1 MGKVLKIDSSDNKKI
16 SLAILENGKSI
27 KEIVVASKILKSQ
40 SLLLAIK
47 KILKDNNLEI
57 SELSGVDVNVTA
69 GSYTGIRVGAA
80 IANTLGFLLNIPIN
94 GEKIGVFAKP
104 SYNN

>member
-1 MGKVLKIDSSDNKKI
+1 MGKILKIDTADNKKI
-16 SLAILENGKSI
+16 IVGIEDNGKI
-27 KEIVVASKILKSQ
+27 KKEIKVASKILKSE
-40 SLLLAIK
+40 SALTSIK

-57 SELSGVDVNVTA
+57 TDISGVDVNIIA

-94 GEKIGVFAKP
+94 GEKIGVLAEP
-104 SYNN
+104 RYNK